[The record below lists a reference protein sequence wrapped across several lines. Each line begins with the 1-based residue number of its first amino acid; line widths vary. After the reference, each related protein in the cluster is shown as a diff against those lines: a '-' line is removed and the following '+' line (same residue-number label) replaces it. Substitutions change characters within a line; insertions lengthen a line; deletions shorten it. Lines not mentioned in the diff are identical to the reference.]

1 MEIIDCNEYKGW
13 YAGNFYPNLVKSK
26 DIEFGFKRIAKCTE
40 PDYHYHKIKT
50 EFTILIEGKIICKN
64 NNTVV
69 SPISCIKLD
78 PYEKND
84 QYFSEESLILI
95 INTPSI
101 TGDKHY

>member
-50 EFTILIEGKIICKN
+50 EFTILIEGILVLSLLSIVTFSLWPVCSSLSSRKVIPSMMFSNKI
-64 NNTVV
+64 
-69 SPISCIKLD
+69 L
-78 PYEKND
+78 
-84 QYFSEESLILI
+84 
-95 INTPSI
+95 
-101 TGDKHY
+101 